1 MHLSS
6 GMNRQV
12 SDDILQH
19 ILGCV
24 YDNSSDQL
32 SPVFVNNSCEPV
44 PGDIRI
50 STDIDSFAYV
60 SSDLPLKHSCTL
72 DIRPPYSSS
81 YTTDT
86 GVAWSHE
93 RYTND
98 VKVGVHKI
106 SNVQFLH
113 SERLQVL
120 FFFLKKRIL
129 KKVARLPF
137 SSLEF
142 IVKWFRQKV
151 HAHHTLYL
159 FFIMKGSSI
168 WSFSLLWILS
178 LIRQLYQYL

>member
-1 MHLSS
+1 MLCLYWIVNVFSMLVVQWWTSYNYMPNQWFIASMGIEEFMHLSS

-120 FFFLKKRIL
+120 FFFFEKTNLKE
-129 KKVARLPF
+129 
-137 SSLEF
+137 SC
-142 IVKWFRQKV
+142 
-151 HAHHTLYL
+151 
-159 FFIMKGSSI
+159 
-168 WSFSLLWILS
+168 
-178 LIRQLYQYL
+178 